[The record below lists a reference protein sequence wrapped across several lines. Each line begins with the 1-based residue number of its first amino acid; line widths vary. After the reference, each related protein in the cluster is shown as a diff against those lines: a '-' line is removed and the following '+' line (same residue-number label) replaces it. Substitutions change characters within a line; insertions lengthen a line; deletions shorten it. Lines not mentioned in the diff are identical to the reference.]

1 MVKKGDDVTLTCS
14 VSGDPPLSIT
24 WTRDKQPL
32 NLETEPRFQVSQTAS
47 GDSRM
52 KSVLRVTSVG
62 RVDSALYTCLASNM
76 YGQDD
81 TNIQLIVQGNKKVG
95 SFQVT
100 IPLYPTEQPD
110 APREVQISE
119 TGSRLVRLSWEP
131 PFSGNSLITKYILH
145 IRENGSASSQ
155 SRNISVPGTN
165 TSADISDLR
174 PSTGYDVY
182 LIAENAI
189 GPSGAGRTFHF
200 KTEEEV
206 PDGPPTAVKAE
217 AIGPDALRISWEI
230 NGFTE
235 KHPNKMHPQSFPS
248 HCLTKVEK
256 AAKYAEAQMLRGF
269 VRFPEVF
276 PLAFVEKQM
285 SRKRSKFQWIV
296 KRFHCY
302 ETSRNYF
309 S

>member
-1 MVKKGDDVTLTCS
+1 MSLAFTLTSRGHLGRARMFVLLEESPRFETKFRTQMVKKGDDVTLTCS

-32 NLETEPRFQVSQTAS
+32 NLETEPS
-47 GDSRM
+47 
-52 KSVLRVTSVG
+52 VTSVG
-62 RVDSALYTCLASNM
+62 RVDSALKHAWLLTCMGKTTLTSNLLSRHFFC
-76 YGQDD
+76 GS
-81 TNIQLIVQGNKKVG
+81 KKVG

-100 IPLYPTEQPD
+100 ISLYPTEQPD

-145 IRENGSASSQ
+145 IRENGKNSFLLLPEFAYFSVLSQVCVGSASSQ

-217 AIGPDALRISWEI
+217 AIGPDALRISWE
-230 NGFTE
+230 
-235 KHPNKMHPQSFPS
+235 
-248 HCLTKVEK
+248 VEK

-269 VRFPEVF
+269 VRLPKSIPARFR
-276 PLAFVEKQM
+276 
-285 SRKRSKFQWIV
+285 RKTN
-296 KRFHCY
+296 
-302 ETSRNYF
+302 E
-309 S
+309 